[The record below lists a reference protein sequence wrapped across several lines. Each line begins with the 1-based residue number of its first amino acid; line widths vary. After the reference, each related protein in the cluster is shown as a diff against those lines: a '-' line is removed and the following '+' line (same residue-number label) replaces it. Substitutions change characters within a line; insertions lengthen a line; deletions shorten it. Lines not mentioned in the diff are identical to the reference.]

1 MPLFIKKKL
10 THTQGDLYEAENKLN
25 HKKQLLTFQDSFL
38 GQVVR
43 IPIFTHKNPVHKKN
57 LNVYG
62 RHVPIMYL
70 HDLKVL
76 FFM

>member
-43 IPIFTHKNPVHKKN
+43 IPIFTQKSSSQKKSQCIWSTCT
-57 LNVYG
+57 Y
-62 RHVPIMYL
+62 HVPT
-70 HDLKVL
+70 
-76 FFM
+76 